1 MKPIVAGI
9 VSLMMSLS
17 SVFLFAQMGGGAGGF
32 PGGGGGDFQGGMPG
46 GGGFPGGGA
55 PPPGAVVAPGVQ
67 TPQSGAARPAGAAGA
82 AGTAGAA
89 ASQAGAGPSGRTPR
103 GGNRPSGAGSG
114 AGVEPEADADVRPTG
129 KTSETVGM
137 VRMTQIP
144 LTTKVGGRLTP
155 ANTVVHQVTA
165 NGIVKAVF
173 VRVGQAVKTGDR
185 LFSVERDDLAGS
197 YVPATVVARI
207 DGTVSSIPIRT
218 GATVKTGEQGVVLID
233 TGSYLLD
240 ALVSDK
246 DALSLGEGTQV
257 SATVVGGAIL
267 KGSIRSRS
275 PEPDYT
281 TGLYTVSFA
290 FPFSREV
297 APGQFATV
305 ELTVGRI
312 RGIFLKQEL
321 LRRMYGRYQV
331 WVVDADNKLE
341 DRRVTIGAIYGNQVL
356 ILDGLKP
363 GERVLLKLTGKENAG
378 TAVEG
383 LEP

>member
-1 MKPIVAGI
+1 MKPMVVGI
-9 VSLMMSLS
+9 VSLILYFSPS
-17 SVFLFAQMGGGAGGF
+17 FLFAQMGGGGGGF
-32 PGGGGGDFQGGMPG
+32 PGGGGDFQGGMP

-55 PPPGAVVAPGVQ
+55 PPPGAVIAPGAQ
-67 TPQSGAARPAGAAGA
+67 TPQTGAAGV
-82 AGTAGAA
+82 AGTASAAGATGAA
-89 ASQAGAGPSGRTPR
+89 ANGRTSR
-103 GGNRPSGAGSG
+103 GGNRPAGAGPGAGGVAGSG
-114 AGVEPEADADVRPTG
+114 AGQDASLDADVKPTG

-137 VRMTQIP
+137 VRTTQIP
-144 LTTKVGGRLTP
+144 LTTKVGGRLSP

-165 NGIVKAVF
+165 NGIVKSIF

-197 YVPATVVARI
+197 YVPATVFARI
-207 DGTVSSIPIRT
+207 DGTVSSIPVKAR
-218 GATVKTGEQGVVLID
+218 ATVKTGEQGVVVID
-233 TGSYLLD
+233 TASYLLD

-246 DALSLGEGTQV
+246 DALALVEGTEV
-257 SATVVGGAIL
+257 IATVVGGAIL
-267 KGSIRSRS
+267 KGNIRSRS
-275 PEPDYT
+275 PEPDYA
-281 TGLYTVSFA
+281 TGLYTVSFS
-290 FPFSREV
+290 FPFSREA

-331 WVVDADNKLE
+331 WVVDAENKLE
-341 DRRVTIGAIYGNQVL
+341 DRRVTIGAIYGTQVL

-363 GERVLLKLTGKENAG
+363 GERVLLKLTGKESAG
-378 TAVEG
+378 AAVEG

>member
-9 VSLMMSLS
+9 VSLMMGLSLAS
-17 SVFLFAQMGGGAGGF
+17 LFAQAGGGGGGF
-32 PGGGGGDFQGGMPG
+32 PGSGDFQGGMPG

-55 PPPGAVVAPGVQ
+55 PPPGAVVIPGAQ
-67 TPQSGAARPAGAAGA
+67 TPQSGVAGAAGTTGAAASPAGVAGAAGA
-82 AGTAGAA
+82 
-89 ASQAGAGPSGRTPR
+89 SGRNTR
-103 GGNRPSGAGSG
+103 GGNRPAGT
-114 AGVEPEADADVRPTG
+114 GVGVGVGPSQDTDADADVRPTG
-129 KTSETVGM
+129 KTSEAVGM

-144 LTTKVGGRLTP
+144 LTTRVGGRLSP
-155 ANTVVHQVTA
+155 ANSVVHQVTA

-173 VRVGQAVKTGDR
+173 IRVGQAVKIGDR

-197 YVPATVVARI
+197 YVPATVTARI
-207 DGTVSSIPIRT
+207 DGTISSVPVKI
-218 GATVKTGEQGVVLID
+218 GATVRTGEQGVVVID
-233 TGSYLLD
+233 TSSYTLD

-246 DALSLGEGTQV
+246 DALALVEGTEV
-257 SATVVGGAIL
+257 SATVVGGATL

-275 PEPDYT
+275 PEPDYA

-290 FPFSREV
+290 FPPSREV

-331 WVVDADNKLE
+331 WVVNAENKLE
-341 DRRVTIGAIYGNQVL
+341 DRRVTIGAIYGTQVL

-363 GERVLLKLTGKENAG
+363 GERVLLKLTGKESAG

-383 LEP
+383 LES

>member
-9 VSLMMSLS
+9 VSLMLCLS
-17 SVFLFAQMGGGAGGF
+17 SALLFAQMGGGQGGSAGGF
-32 PGGGGGDFQGGMPG
+32 PGGGTFQGGMP

-55 PPPGAVVAPGVQ
+55 PPAGAVVAPGVQ
-67 TPQSGAARPAGAAGA
+67 PPQSGAAGAA
-82 AGTAGAA
+82 TN
-89 ASQAGAGPSGRTPR
+89 GRNPR
-103 GGNRPSGAGSG
+103 GGNRPAG
-114 AGVEPEADADVRPTG
+114 AGVGTDLDTDAEVRPTG

-144 LTTKVGGRLTP
+144 LTTKVGGRLSP
-155 ANTVVHQVTA
+155 ANSIVHQVTA
-165 NGIVKAVF
+165 NGQIKAVF
-173 VRVGQAVKTGDR
+173 VRVGQAVKIGDR

-197 YVPATVVARI
+197 YVPAMVVARI
-207 DGTVSSIPIRT
+207 DGTVSSVLVKI
-218 GATVKTGEQGVVLID
+218 GATVRTGEQGAVVID
-233 TGSYLLD
+233 TGSFILD

-246 DALSLGEGTQV
+246 DALSLGEGTEV
-257 SATVVGGAIL
+257 SATVVGGASL
-267 KGSIRSRS
+267 QGSIRSRS
-275 PEPDYT
+275 PEPDYA

-290 FPFSREV
+290 FPASRAV

-305 ELTVGRI
+305 ELTVGRS

-331 WVVDADNKLE
+331 WVVDTENKLE

-363 GERVLLKLTGKENAG
+363 GERVLLKLTGKESAG